1 MEELF
6 TALMKDRHGNNY
18 KSRTTITVDENANRI
33 IITGSKEEIDEID
46 RLLVKQLD
54 STTRQS
60 AGNRIFKIQAAD
72 AKTIAD
78 IINKT
83 FVTKDYRGQEQRR
96 VSVAADEASNL
107 LIVAGSPED
116 LQAVGMIVEQLDV
129 GNPNVAKEIK
139 VIELP
144 DDEGEELA
152 KLAARVCEP
161 RCGESK
167 A

>member
-1 MEELF
+1 M
-6 TALMKDRHGNNY
+6 
-18 KSRTTITVDENANRI
+18 
-33 IITGSKEEIDEID
+33 
-46 RLLVKQLD
+46 KQLD
-54 STTRQS
+54 STTASLR
-60 AGNRIFKIQAAD
+60 ATGFKIQAAD

-78 IINKT
+78 IINET
-83 FVTKDYRGQEQRR
+83 FVTKDYSGREQRR

-144 DDEGEELA
+144 DGEGEELA
-152 KLAARVCEP
+152 KWRQGLGAQMRVS
-161 RCGESK
+161 RVLTT
-167 A
+167 

>member
-1 MEELF
+1 M
-6 TALMKDRHGNNY
+6 
-18 KSRTTITVDENANRI
+18 DENANRI

-46 RLLVKQLD
+46 RLVKQLD

-60 AGNRIFKIQAAD
+60 AGNRIFKLQAAD

-83 FVTKDYRGQEQRR
+83 FVTKDYRGREQRR

-139 VIELP
+139 
-144 DDEGEELA
+144 A
-152 KLAARVCEP
+152 
-161 RCGESK
+161 
-167 A
+167 